1 MLKAGVLVGC
11 LGLVLLVGCGSGGGI
26 YEGDVVIASQ
36 EDLER
41 YDNYSEVTGSVK
53 FTQSDTLE
61 SFNWSALVTVQ
72 GDLWVWDNT
81 KLTSF
86 SLGSLTA
93 VGGGVLIRENDLLTS
108 FNLNQLTQVGGNLG
122 VAHNPVL
129 PECRA
134 EGLMTSVGE
143 SNIGGSVDLTNNQ
156 GSGGC

>member
-1 MLKAGVLVGC
+1 MLKAGFWVGC
-11 LGLVLLVGCGSGGGI
+11 FGLVFLAGCGSSGGI

-36 EDLER
+36 DDLDR
-41 YDNYSEVTGSVK
+41 YDGYSEITGSLK

-61 SFNWSALVTVQ
+61 SFNWSTLVTVQ

-108 FNLNQLTQVGGNLG
+108 FNLNQLTSVGGNLG

-134 EGLMTSVGE
+134 QALMSSVGE
-143 SNIGGSVDLTNNQ
+143 ANIGGGIDLTNNQ
-156 GSGGC
+156 GAGGC